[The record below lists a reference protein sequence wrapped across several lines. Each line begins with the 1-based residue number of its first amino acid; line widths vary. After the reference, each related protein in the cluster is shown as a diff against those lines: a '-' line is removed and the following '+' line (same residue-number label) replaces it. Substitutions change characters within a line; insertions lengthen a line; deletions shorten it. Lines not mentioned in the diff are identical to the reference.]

1 MKLVIY
7 YRKNLVHTG
16 KPICLSNG
24 KSEIY
29 PDKIILEGVH
39 GQVMFNS
46 TKGIGRHLTQARRHG
61 TTTPL
66 EIEIFP
72 DFNDV
77 DDMKKVHEISL
88 KASPEGISKA
98 KAKAILERQRYRKEH
113 PTVKR
118 TRKELWE

>member
-1 MKLVIY
+1 MKLAIY
-7 YRKNLVHTG
+7 YNKDLVSTG

-24 KSEIY
+24 RSEIH
-29 PDKIILEGVH
+29 PDKIIFEGVIH

-72 DFNDV
+72 DINDI
-77 DDMKKVHEISL
+77 DDMKKVHKISL

-98 KAKAILERQRYRKEH
+98 KAKAILERERY
-113 PTVKR
+113 
-118 TRKELWE
+118 